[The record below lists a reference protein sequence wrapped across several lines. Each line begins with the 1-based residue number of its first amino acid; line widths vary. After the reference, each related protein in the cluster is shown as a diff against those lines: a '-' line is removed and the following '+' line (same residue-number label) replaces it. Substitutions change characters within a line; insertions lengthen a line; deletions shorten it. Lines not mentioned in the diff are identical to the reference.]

1 MLWMPYEF
9 LIYIQFS
16 LCVHWEC
23 TFSLST
29 LHLQKLCILF
39 RLELDSTL
47 SVNLLFSYS
56 LEFEKFSE
64 N

>member
-29 LHLQKLCILF
+29 LCILF